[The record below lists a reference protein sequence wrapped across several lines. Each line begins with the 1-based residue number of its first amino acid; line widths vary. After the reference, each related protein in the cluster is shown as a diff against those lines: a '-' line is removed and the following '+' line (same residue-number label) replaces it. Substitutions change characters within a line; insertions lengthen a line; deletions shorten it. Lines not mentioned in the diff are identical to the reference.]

1 MFEQSQVQEF
11 KEVAGR
17 GARVGGPGARP
28 LLIPLPSPT
37 LLQAFSCIDQ
47 NRDGIITKADL
58 KETYWQLGQRVLRG
72 NRDQD
77 RDGDSAS
84 EGGQ

>member
-1 MFEQSQVQEF
+1 M
-11 KEVAGR
+11 
-17 GARVGGPGARP
+17 GGPGARP